1 MPQIIFSPS
10 AIRDL
15 ERLRVFLRSKNP
27 AAANRASMAI
37 IKTIQLLE
45 HQPLIGRPCEDFGTG
60 YRELIIGFGDSGYLA
75 TYRYI
80 DNIVTIL
87 TIRHQKE
94 SDQLLS

>member
-1 MPQIIFSPS
+1 MSQVIFSPS

-15 ERLRVFLRSKNP
+15 ERLREFLRLKNP
-27 AAANRASMAI
+27 AAAKRASAAM
-37 IKTIQLLE
+37 IKMILLLE

-75 TYRYI
+75 TYRYL
-80 DNIVTIL
+80 DNTVTIL

>member
-1 MPQIIFSPS
+1 MPQVIFSPS

-15 ERLRVFLRSKNP
+15 ERLREFLRSKNS
-27 AAANRASMAI
+27 AAAKRASAAI
-37 IKTIQLLE
+37 IKTILLLE
-45 HQPLIGRPCEDFGTG
+45 HQPQIGRPCEDFGTG

-75 TYRYI
+75 TYRYHG
-80 DNIVTIL
+80 DVVTIL

>member
-10 AIRDL
+10 SIRDL
-15 ERLRVFLRSKNP
+15 ERLREFLRSKNP
-27 AAANRASMAI
+27 VAAKRASLAI
-37 IKTIQLLE
+37 VKTIQLLQ
-45 HQPLIGRPCEDFGTG
+45 HQPQIGRPCEDFGTG

-75 TYRYI
+75 TYRYL
-80 DNIVTIL
+80 DNTVTIL